1 MSASA
6 TPRHAAQQREKGINA
21 QSKHKRSLK
30 LSQEPIGRT
39 PAPAKEYLVTPESS
53 TPEAPCQAQNT
64 HRALHTLAPNPHANP
79 QARGPPTTTP
89 SLQPSSHPDHNVCFC
104 HSWCMNSIGHE
115 DTYQV
120 NIQNLQY
127 LS

>member
-6 TPRHAAQQREKGINA
+6 TPRHAAQQREKDTNA
-21 QSKHKRSLK
+21 QRKHKRSLK
-30 LSQEPIGRT
+30 LSSEPTGQT

-53 TPEAPCQAQNT
+53 TPEALCQAQNT
-64 HRALHTLAPNPHANP
+64 HYALHTLAPNPHANP
-79 QARGPPTTTP
+79 QARGPPTITP
-89 SLQPSSHPDHNVCFC
+89 RLQPSSHPDHYVCFC
-104 HSWCMNSIGHE
+104 HSWCMNPIGHE

-120 NIQNLQY
+120 IQNLQY